1 MAGWKPALRLAR
13 RDALRNK
20 GRSVLVLVMIALP
33 VLAVSAAEVVY
44 QTSDVAGAESLDRRL
59 GSADARVVV
68 SPGSGRVIQGFD
80 PDRDPSGSLEDNGD
94 QPPVTLE
101 GVRAA
106 LGRDV
111 PATERRDGGV
121 RVDTER
127 RPQRRGHRA
136 RPRVPLVDGLFRL
149 TDGRWPA
156 ASTEVVVNEA
166 LAEKGFAAGSVPS
179 TTADPDRGR
188 DGRVDDAATRCL
200 PRDARRAERLVPL
213 ELPAYFLQIR
223 GSAGP
228 GRGRRRLARPDGPDG
243 PDRRAAARRG

>member
-80 PDRDPSGSLEDNGD
+80 PDRDPSGSLEDNGV

-127 RPQRRGHRA
+127 GVLNVEATELDPES
-136 RPRVPLVDGLFRL
+136 PLVDGLFRL

-166 LAEKGFAAGSVPS
+166 LAEKGFAAGSELTRWPS
-179 TTADPDRGR
+179 ARSGRWASRRPRVRRPGWWAVGRSRGTT
-188 DGRVDDAATRCL
+188 
-200 PRDARRAERLVPL
+200 
-213 ELPAYFLQIR
+213 
-223 GSAGP
+223 S
-228 GRGRRRLARPDGPDG
+228 RP
-243 PDRRAAARRG
+243 